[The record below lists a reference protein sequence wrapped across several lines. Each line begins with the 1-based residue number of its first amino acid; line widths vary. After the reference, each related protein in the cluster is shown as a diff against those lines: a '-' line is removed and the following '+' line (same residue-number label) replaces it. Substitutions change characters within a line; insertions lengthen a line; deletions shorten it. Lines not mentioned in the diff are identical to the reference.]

1 MIQAVG
7 KNKNK
12 DNLLVIHI
20 QIVFREYV
28 RGEIQI
34 FRSVNINTT
43 KEPQ

>member
-1 MIQAVG
+1 MIQALG

-12 DNLLVIHI
+12 YNLLVIHS

-34 FRSVNINTT
+34 FQSVNIDTT